1 MSQISGILEKLEGTS
16 VYETLIQ
23 IEAAYER
30 IANEQKS
37 WYDAANFYC
46 PEGCGHCCEGFEPDL
61 MEGEALYMAA
71 WLLENQN
78 DLALQIAG
86 QDVEAGFPFDNGPKT
101 CRFFNPASP
110 YHCSIYN
117 GRPFIC
123 RLFGASSF
131 RSRDG
136 DKTWR
141 PCKFYPE
148 DLLAFHK
155 PPLAKRQYSEAE
167 TLEVLGA
174 VPPLMNDLTEEVAA
188 ASSGETSLV
197 HDILPD
203 TIRHLLW
210 LINMNDNGNDNPNG
224 SPSGAPPMAA

>member
-30 IANEQKS
+30 IANEQKL

-78 DLALQIAG
+78 DLALQLAG
-86 QDVEAGFPFDNGPKT
+86 QNTEAGFPFDNGPKT
-101 CRFFNPASP
+101 CCFFNPASP

>member
-30 IANEQKS
+30 IANEQKL

-86 QDVEAGFPFDNGPKT
+86 QDAEAGFPFDNGPKT

-188 ASSGETSLV
+188 VSSGETSLV

>member
-30 IANEQKS
+30 IANEQKL

-86 QDVEAGFPFDNGPKT
+86 QNAEAGFPFDNGPKT

-188 ASSGETSLV
+188 VSSGETSLV

>member
-1 MSQISGILEKLEGTS
+1 MSHITDVLEKLEGTS
-16 VYETLIQ
+16 VYDTLIQ
-23 IEAAYER
+23 MEAAYER
-30 IANEQKS
+30 IADEQKE
-37 WYDAANFYC
+37 WYDAAKFYC
-46 PEGCGHCCEGFEPDL
+46 PDGCGHCCEGFEPDL

-78 DLALQIAG
+78 EIALQIARNN
-86 QDVEAGFPFDNGPKT
+86 FPFDNGKT
-101 CRFFNPASP
+101 CPLFNSASP

-117 GRPFIC
+117 GRAFIC

-131 RSRDG
+131 RSRNG

-148 DLLAFHK
+148 NMLAAHK
-155 PPLAKRQYSEAE
+155 PPLAKKQYSENE
-167 TLEVLGA
+167 TLQVLGA
-174 VPPLMNDLTEEVAA
+174 VPPLMSDFTEEIA
-188 ASSGETSLV
+188 ASASGETELIR
-197 HDILPD
+197 DILPS
-203 TIRHLLW
+203 TIRRLLW

>member
-30 IANEQKS
+30 IANEQKL

-78 DLALQIAG
+78 DLALQLAG
-86 QDVEAGFPFDNGPKT
+86 QNAESSFPFDNGPKT

-188 ASSGETSLV
+188 VSSGETSLV

>member
-23 IEAAYER
+23 VEAAYER
-30 IANEQKS
+30 IANEQKL
-37 WYDAANFYC
+37 WYNAANFYC
-46 PEGCGHCCEGFEPDL
+46 PEGCGYCCEGFEPDL

-78 DLALQIAG
+78 DLALQLAG
-86 QDVEAGFPFDNGPKT
+86 QNAESSFPFDNGPKT

-188 ASSGETSLV
+188 VSSGETSLV

>member
-1 MSQISGILEKLEGTS
+1 
-16 VYETLIQ
+16 
-23 IEAAYER
+23 
-30 IANEQKS
+30 
-37 WYDAANFYC
+37 
-46 PEGCGHCCEGFEPDL
+46 

-86 QDVEAGFPFDNGPKT
+86 QDAEAGFPFDNGPKT

-188 ASSGETSLV
+188 VSSGETSLV